1 MFGIGVDLS
10 EVIDEFGLMASELQ
24 QLTPRILERVVDD
37 YMFKWEENINN
48 STHTTRNEY
57 KKAMY
62 VDYIDDK
69 NAVIGLTPTES
80 QLALMLEEGASGFD
94 IREGMEKSSKRHFY
108 SSLKDKKE
116 HWYITI
122 PLTHATPS
130 AVGESFSSIMPKA
143 IEDVVKQQPMQ
154 GGKSSPVK
162 IDQLPEKYQE
172 VLKNKTTQT
181 PHKAPIYAGIIR
193 IDKSSTKNENRGG
206 YMTFRRIS
214 DNSEEGSWQHPG
226 FAALKLMEKTAQ
238 DVLDDSNIDNLI
250 NDTVQRFLDKN
261 R

>member
-10 EVIDEFGLMASELQ
+10 DVIDEFGLMASELE
-24 QLTPRILERVVDD
+24 QLTPKILERVVDD

-48 STHTTRNEY
+48 ATHATRNEY

-62 VDYIDDK
+62 VDYVDDK

-80 QLALMLEEGASGFD
+80 QLALMLEEGCSGFD
-94 IREGMEKSSKRHFY
+94 IKEAMSKSSKKHE
-108 SSLKDKKE
+108 KE
-116 HWYITI
+116 GGGWYITI
-122 PLTHATPS
+122 PLTHATS
-130 AVGESFSSIMPKA
+130 SSVGESFASIMPKA
-143 IEDVVKQQPMQ
+143 VEDVVKQQPMQ

-162 IDQLPEKYQE
+162 IDQLPEQYQK
-172 VLKNKTTQT
+172 VLSNKSTGTE
-181 PHKAPIYAGIIR
+181 HKAPIYAGIIR

-214 DNSEEGSWQHPG
+214 DTSEEGSWQHPG
-226 FAALKLMEKTAQ
+226 FSALKLMEKTLQ
-238 DVLDDSNIDNLI
+238 DIDIADLVD
-250 NDTVQRFLDKN
+250 DTVQRFLDKN